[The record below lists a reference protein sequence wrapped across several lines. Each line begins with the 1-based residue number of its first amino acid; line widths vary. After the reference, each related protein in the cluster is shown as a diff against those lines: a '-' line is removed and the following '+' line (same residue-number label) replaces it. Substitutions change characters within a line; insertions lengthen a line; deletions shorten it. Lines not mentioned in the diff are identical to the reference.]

1 MRNHRTF
8 LFILLQQY
16 NKVQSSMKTK
26 YLLGMLMLF
35 LFTFSFI
42 SCDKDD
48 LTDKVETIRMHVS
61 AETDTYTPWGSD
73 TPVECMLVKEEGSA
87 NFSKLPFNGI
97 DGFVYKKG
105 YEFTLN
111 VEKTTLANPPAD
123 ASNVR
128 YKLIEII
135 TEQEK

>member
-1 MRNHRTF
+1 
-8 LFILLQQY
+8 
-16 NKVQSSMKTK
+16 MKTK
-26 YLLGMLMLF
+26 NLLGMLMLF
-35 LFTFSFI
+35 LFTFIFI

-48 LTDKVETIRMHVS
+48 LTDKVEAIRMHVS

-105 YEFTLN
+105 YAGPFAKDGRTIYKIGVNFSDEIRN
-111 VEKTTLANPPAD
+111 IQEVKVE
-123 ASNVR
+123 
-128 YKLIEII
+128 
-135 TEQEK
+135 